1 MVIATWN
8 SQHLPLA
15 ALCYPYFGEATEIC
29 ASVPSMRQEGAAG
42 VVSGGDGAGGAVG
55 RVVRVDR
62 ALLPKARQW
71 VAPGGSGADAAHLL
85 VAAVVQLSDPG

>member
-1 MVIATWN
+1 
-8 SQHLPLA
+8 
-15 ALCYPYFGEATEIC
+15 
-29 ASVPSMRQEGAAG
+29 MRQEGAAG

-85 VAAVVQLSDPG
+85 VAAVVQLSDPGVERSVMKRNEADNGISAT